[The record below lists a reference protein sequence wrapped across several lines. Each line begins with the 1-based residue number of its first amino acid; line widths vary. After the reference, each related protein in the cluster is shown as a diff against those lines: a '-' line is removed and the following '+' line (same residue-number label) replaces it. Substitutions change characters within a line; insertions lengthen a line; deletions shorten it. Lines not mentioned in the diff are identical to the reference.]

1 MTKSP
6 LDFPKAKLWSRLGGP
21 LLAAGAAAAI
31 EALSRGG
38 FKIPNPPAV
47 LILIVVF
54 SAFIGGLGS
63 GLVTALVAWGYF
75 LYFFS
80 VPGHPLQYTEENLRR
95 VIVWGVTTPI
105 MAILVGVLKRH
116 AERAVEMSQ
125 ENVVLAEQ
133 IAERTR
139 AEQVLQESETRYRTL
154 FDTVPVGLCRTTP
167 SGQILDTNTAL
178 VRILGFPDRETLLAV
193 NITDAYFDP
202 EERARRAARVAR
214 EGYVE
219 RFEVYQMRRYDGT
232 AVWVESSGR
241 ANYDPQGRVL
251 YYDGVI
257 LDITDRKREEEGRN
271 RWVAIV
277 ESSSDAIL
285 GIDLDGTILSWNA
298 GAERIYGYTAAEV
311 VGRSGLLLAPPDR
324 PHDIPRILERLKRGE
339 RIENYHTVRVRK
351 DGGRIDVALTIS
363 PIKDAS
369 GKIIG
374 ASSIAR
380 DISER
385 QRGEDALRKSEERYR
400 GLFNGVPV
408 GLYRATVG
416 GEILEANP
424 ALLQMLGCADL
435 ETLRGISAAGLYVD
449 REAREKW
456 IALLEKEDVV
466 SGHESQLRR
475 FDGSVIWVLASA
487 RIVRDATGRAVY
499 LEGAV
504 EDITERRQVQE
515 ALVKAREADRANQA
529 KSEFLSRMSH
539 ELRTP
544 LNAILGFGQLLEMD
558 SLSAKQ
564 HEHVEDILKGGRHLL
579 DLINEVLEIAR
590 IEAGRLTISPEP
602 ISVQEVVQESLTLIA
617 PISTREGVRVE
628 DGTAGIPDRF
638 VWADRQRLKQVLL
651 NLLSNAVKYNRKG
664 GLVAI
669 AYEVIPE
676 GWVRIKVSDTG
687 PGIAPERLERLFI
700 PFERLGAEQTA
711 IEGTGLGLAL
721 SKRLVEVMGG
731 TLGVNSIVD
740 RGSTFWVELALAEG
754 PVVEEGAVLPGSS
767 ELPASQSAGTVLY
780 IEDNLSNLKLI
791 QGLLSLRSEIKLI
804 PAMQGGLGLDLARQH
819 RPNVIFL
826 DLHLPDMPGEELL
839 RRLRAMAET
848 REIPVVVIS
857 ADATAGRIDRL
868 LALGAR
874 AYLTKPL
881 EVKKFLALLDEI
893 LQERG
898 LSHAGGNS

>member
-1 MTKSP
+1 MKSP
-6 LDFPKAKLWSRLGGP
+6 LDFPKAKIWSRLGGP
-21 LLAAGAAAAI
+21 LLAVGAAAAI

-38 FKIPNPPAV
+38 FTIPNPPAI
-47 LILIVVF
+47 LILIVVL
-54 SAFIGGLGS
+54 SAFIGGVGS
-63 GLVTALVAWGYF
+63 GLVTALVAWVYF

-95 VIVWGVTTPI
+95 VVVWGVTTPI
-105 MAILVGVLKRH
+105 TAILVGVLKHR

-139 AEQVLQESETRYRTL
+139 VEHVLQESEARYRKL

-167 SGQILDTNTAL
+167 SGQILDANATL
-178 VRILGFPDRETLLAV
+178 VRILGFPDREALMAV
-193 NITDAYFDP
+193 NIADVYFDP
-202 EERARRAARVAR
+202 EERTQKVDRVAR
-214 EGYVE
+214 EGYVD
-219 RFEVYQMRRYDGT
+219 RFEAYRMRRYDGT
-232 AVWVESSGR
+232 SVWVEASGW
-241 ANYDPQGRVL
+241 ANRDPQGRVL

-257 LDITDRKREEEGRN
+257 FDITDRKQEEEARDH
-271 RWVAIV
+271 WAAIV

-285 GIDLDGTILSWNA
+285 GINLEGTILSWNA

-324 PHDIPRILERLKRGE
+324 PDEIPRILERLKLGE

-351 DGGRIDVALTIS
+351 DGSRIDVALTIS
-363 PIKDAS
+363 PIRDAA
-369 GKIIG
+369 GKIMG

-385 QRGEDALRKSEERYR
+385 KRGEEALRESEERYR

-408 GLYRATVG
+408 GLYRATVS

-424 ALLQMLGCADL
+424 AFLQMLGCADM
-435 ETLRGISAAGLYVD
+435 ETLRKISAAGLYID

-456 IALLEKEDVV
+456 IALLEKEGVV
-466 SGHESQLRR
+466 GGHESRLRR
-475 FDGSVIWVLASA
+475 FDGSVIWALASA
-487 RIVRDATGRAVY
+487 RIVRDATGRAAY

-504 EDITERRQVQE
+504 EDITERKQAQE
-515 ALVKAREADRANQA
+515 ALLRAREADRANQA

-564 HEHVEDILKGGRHLL
+564 REHVEDILKGGHHLL

-590 IEAGRLTISPEP
+590 IEAGRLSISPEP

-617 PISTREGVRVE
+617 PISAREGLRLE

-638 VWADRQRLKQVLL
+638 VWADRQRFKQVLL

-664 GLVAI
+664 GLVAL

-676 GWVRIKVSDTG
+676 DRLRIKVSDTG
-687 PGIAPERLERLFI
+687 PGITPERLERLFI
-700 PFERLGAEQTA
+700 PFERLGAEQTG

-731 TLGVNSIVD
+731 TLGVDSIVD

-754 PVVEEGAVLPGSS
+754 SVQRESKVMPGSPEVDVS
-767 ELPASQSAGTVLY
+767 RSVGTLLY

-791 QGLLSLRSEIKLI
+791 QGLLSLRPEIRLI
-804 PAMQGGLGLDLARQH
+804 PAMQGRLGLDLARQH
-819 RPNVIFL
+819 RPRVILL
-826 DLHLPDMPGEELL
+826 DLHLPDMPGEEVLV
-839 RRLRAMAET
+839 RLQGDPET
-848 REIPVVVIS
+848 RHIPVVVIS
-857 ADATAGRIDRL
+857 ADATPGRVDRL
-868 LALGAR
+868 LAAGAR

-881 EVKKFLALLDEI
+881 DVKKLLALLDEA
-893 LQERG
+893 LKHEEPSQG
-898 LSHAGGNS
+898 GPHA

>member
-1 MTKSP
+1 MGLRGVPSFGETGCTSTLWERSP
-6 LDFPKAKLWSRLGGP
+6 GMS
-21 LLAAGAAAAI
+21 
-31 EALSRGG
+31 
-38 FKIPNPPAV
+38 
-47 LILIVVF
+47 
-54 SAFIGGLGS
+54 
-63 GLVTALVAWGYF
+63 
-75 LYFFS
+75 
-80 VPGHPLQYTEENLRR
+80 LRR
-95 VIVWGVTTPI
+95 T
-105 MAILVGVLKRH
+105 A
-116 AERAVEMSQ
+116 
-125 ENVVLAEQ
+125 
-133 IAERTR
+133 RTDSPDGFR
-139 AEQVLQESETRYRTL
+139 LL
-154 FDTVPVGLCRTTP
+154 FANNPLPMWVYDL
-167 SGQILDTNTAL
+167 
-178 VRILGFPDRETLLAV
+178 ETLLFLEV
-193 NITDAYFDP
+193 NDAAMAQYGYSRDEFLRMQITDIRPKEDVP
-202 EERARRAARVAR
+202 RLLEHVAMQR
-214 EGYVE
+214 P
-219 RFEVYQMRRYDGT
+219 RLQ
-232 AVWVESSGR
+232 SSGEWR
-241 ANYDPQGRVL
+241 HQRKDGHIIDVQITSHALVYGGRKAALV
-251 YYDGVI
+251 VAQ
-257 LDITDRKREEEGRN
+257 DIT
-271 RWVAIV
+271 
-277 ESSSDAIL
+277 
-285 GIDLDGTILSWNA
+285 
-298 GAERIYGYTAAEV
+298 ER
-311 VGRSGLLLAPPDR
+311 
-324 PHDIPRILERLKRGE
+324 KRGE
-339 RIENYHTVRVRK
+339 E
-351 DGGRIDVALTIS
+351 
-363 PIKDAS
+363 
-369 GKIIG
+369 
-374 ASSIAR
+374 
-380 DISER
+380 
-385 QRGEDALRKSEERYR
+385 ALRTSEERYR

-408 GLYRATVG
+408 GLYRATVS

-435 ETLRGISAAGLYVD
+435 ETLRKISAAGLYVD

-456 IALLEKEDVV
+456 IALLEKEAVV

-487 RIVRDATGRAVY
+487 RIVRDASGRAVF
-499 LEGAV
+499 LEGAL
-504 EDITERRQVQE
+504 EDITERKQAQE
-515 ALVKAREADRANQA
+515 ALLRAREADRANQA

-564 HEHVEDILKGGRHLL
+564 REHVEDILKGGHHLL

-590 IEAGRLTISPEP
+590 IEAGRLSISPEP

-617 PISTREGVRVE
+617 PISAREGVRLE

-651 NLLSNAVKYNRKG
+651 NLLSNAVKYNRRG
-664 GLVAI
+664 GFVAL
-669 AYEVIPE
+669 AYEVIPKDRL
-676 GWVRIKVSDTG
+676 RIKVSDTG

-731 TLGVNSIVD
+731 TLGVDSIVD

-754 PVVEEGAVLPGSS
+754 PVAEEGTVLPGSS
-767 ELPASQSAGTVLY
+767 DLTAPQSGGTVLY

-791 QGLLSLRSEIKLI
+791 QGLLSLRPQVRVI

-848 REIPVVVIS
+848 REIPVVVVS

-868 LALGAR
+868 LASGAR

-893 LQERG
+893 LQEHG
-898 LSHAGGNS
+898 LRHAGGNS